1 MTLTSERPL
10 RPRLRR
16 IAWQSGHATLTRLLG
31 LPAPTS
37 HYTVHRGLRIP
48 MRDGVELV
56 ADHYAPTGTAKGTLL
71 VRGPYGRGFPFSV
84 LYTRVYAAHGYHVVM
99 QSVRGTADSTGEFQP
114 LVHETADGVD
124 TVEWLRRQPWFTGRF
139 ATIGQSYLGSTQ
151 WALLMDPP
159 PELAAAVIT
168 AGPHDF
174 ATSVWD
180 TGAFRLT
187 DSLGWADVMAH
198 QDHGGGRLRGL
209 IWAAQTRRRLAR
221 ATAALPLG
229 DAARELLG
237 EGAAWFDSWL
247 RHHDPDHPYW
257 EPLRFG
263 AALDRARVPVLLI
276 GGWQDTFLRQTVEQ
290 YERLRARGADVGL
303 TVGPWTHAQLT
314 TTGAGRAARESL
326 EWLDRH
332 LAGGQVP
339 ARKPVRV
346 YISGDRWTEL
356 AQWPPRTSETVFYL
370 GPHAVLTDSAPPDT
384 GGSSSFTYDP
394 AQPTSTIG
402 GPLLLAPKSG
412 YRDDTAMAE
421 RHDVLTFTS
430 QPLRSDLYVM
440 GSPVVEIAHTADIP
454 HVDLF
459 VRLSEVDERGRSRN
473 VTESYRRLTA
483 TSEPVEVRI
492 RLDPTAHRFRAG
504 SRIRVLVAGG
514 AHPLFSRNLGTGE
527 PTSTAARYVAATHTV
542 YHGADGISR
551 LVLPSS
557 PARP

>member
-1 MTLTSERPL
+1 M
-10 RPRLRR
+10 
-16 IAWQSGHATLTRLLG
+16 AWRSGHRTLTRLLG

-48 MRDGVELV
+48 MRDGVDLL
-56 ADHYAPTGTAKGTLL
+56 ADHYEPTGTAKGTLL
-71 VRGPYGRGFPFSV
+71 VRGPYGRGIPFSL
-84 LYTRVYAAHGYHVVM
+84 LYTRVYAAHGYHVVL
-99 QSVRGTADSTGEFQP
+99 QSVRGTADSGGEFQP
-114 LVHETADGVD
+114 LVHETSDGVD

-174 ATSVWD
+174 ATSLWD
-180 TGAFRLT
+180 TGAFRLS
-187 DSLGWADVMAH
+187 DSLGWCDVMAH
-198 QDHGGGRLRGL
+198 QEHGSRLKGL
-209 IWAAQTRRRLAR
+209 LWAAQARRRLAR

-229 DAARELLG
+229 ESARAMLG
-237 EGAAWFDSWL
+237 EGASWFDSWL
-247 RHHDPDHPYW
+247 EHHDPDHPYW

-263 AALDRARVPVLLI
+263 AALDRAKVPVLLI

-290 YERLRARGADVGL
+290 YQRLRDRGADAAL

-332 LAGGQVP
+332 LAGEQDS
-339 ARKPVRV
+339 ARNPVRV
-346 YISGDRWTEL
+346 WISGDWVEL
-356 AQWPPRTSETVFYL
+356 ADWPPPTSQR
-370 GPHAVLTDSAPPDT
+370 VLHLAPGGALTEDLPPDS
-384 GGSSSFTYDP
+384 GGASSFTYDP

-412 YRDDTAMAE
+412 YQDDTAMAE
-421 RHDVLTFTS
+421 RHDVLSFTS
-430 QPLRSDLYVM
+430 NPLPSTLYVI
-440 GSPVVEIAHTADIP
+440 GNPVVEIAHAADIP

-459 VRLSEVDERGRSRN
+459 VRISEVDDRGRSRN

-483 TSEPVEVRI
+483 TSEPGPVRI
-492 RLDPTAHRFRAG
+492 ELDPTAHRFHAG
-504 SRIRVLVAGG
+504 SRIRLLVAGG
-514 AHPLFSRNLGTGE
+514 AHPLFGRNAGTGE
-527 PTSTAARYVAATHTV
+527 PTITAQRLVPATHTV
-542 YHGADGISR
+542 HHGAGGTSR
-551 LVLPSS
+551 LILPTTATRPS
-557 PARP
+557 PLMRRYQS